1 MGLGGCAG
9 ANAWCVVLLPGPGEP
24 PVTGRRGRGVVVSQ
38 WWWVVVVG
46 GASGE
51 WIWVTGDEHGDKQTR
66 KSRLYFIKKKV
77 FCAVRSRDTPGRGV
91 LNPGHRLWCGRER
104 VFGERKDF

>member
-1 MGLGGCAG
+1 MELGGCAG
-9 ANAWCVVLLPGPGEP
+9 ANAWCVVLFPGPGEP
-24 PVTGRRGRGVVVSQ
+24 PATGRRGRGVVVSQ

-66 KSRLYFIKKKV
+66 KSRLCCFWC
-77 FCAVRSRDTPGRGV
+77 FAPCARVTPPVGG
-91 LNPGHRLWCGRER
+91 
-104 VFGERKDF
+104 F